1 MFDIAMLAILLGSIG
16 LVSLL
21 IHWCGYQVE
30 SEE

>member
-1 MFDIAMLAILLGSIG
+1 MFDLAMLAILLGSIG

-21 IHWCGYQVE
+21 IHWCHCQVE